1 MKIVLDNSA
10 LINLLMFDQEGIV
23 GTVKKFYETEYVEK
37 NTELFAPDLI
47 LYELRN
53 CIAMRP
59 VRKKIAPATLES
71 IYEQLEDYV
80 ITFQTLNLEDH
91 KAISR
96 YCFIINEKNQM
107 KITHYDAAY
116 LYLAEKLDA
125 KLLTL
130 DKKLVKFSGKRAY
143 L

>member
-23 GTVKKFYETEYVEK
+23 GAVKKFYETEYVEK

-47 LYELRN
+47 LYELGN

-59 VRKKIAPATLES
+59 VRKKMPPSSLEI
-71 IYEQLEDYV
+71 IYEQLGDYV

-96 YCFIINEKNQM
+96 YCLTLNDKQHF

-116 LYLAEKLDA
+116 LYLAKKMDA

-130 DKKLVKFSGKRAY
+130 DKKLITLAGDFVYS
-143 L
+143 